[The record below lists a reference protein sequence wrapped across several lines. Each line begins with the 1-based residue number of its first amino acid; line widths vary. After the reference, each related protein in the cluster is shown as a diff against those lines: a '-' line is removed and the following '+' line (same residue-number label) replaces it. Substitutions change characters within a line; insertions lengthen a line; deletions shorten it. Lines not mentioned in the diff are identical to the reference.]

1 MDRYYW
7 MYKAPRMSKSF
18 LNGVENFISVAEA
31 NRVNNG
37 SRSISCPCNNCKNF
51 LSFIDT
57 GEIEYHLLHDGFV
70 PNYTCWSRHGES
82 LLDCSTSSN
91 NLHSNE
97 NTFNDDSYLDDDDHH
112 SNDRNDNFNE
122 MFDDMETNMGA
133 DEQEKLHRLF
143 DEAETPL
150 YKGSRF
156 MKLDVVLKLLNLKLK
171 HGWSDKSFTS
181 LLELLHDLFLE
192 DNGLPI
198 STYQAKKLMCPM
210 GLEVERIHACPNNC
224 MLFRKEFENKH
235 NCVSCGASR
244 YKRKKDSDEVDDDV
258 TKNGP
263 PAKMLWYLPIIPRL
277 KRLFSN
283 ENEAKLLCWHSEERV
298 IDGKLRHVADSP
310 QWRNIDNKYPEFGNE
325 MRNIRF
331 GLSSDEINPFGNMS
345 SRHST
350 WPVHLCI
357 YNLPPWLCMKRK
369 YIMMSLL
376 IQGPTQP
383 GNDIDVYMSPL
394 IDDLKTLWSS
404 GVDVYDAYKKEQFQL
419 RAMIF
424 CTISDFPAYG
434 NLSGYKTKEFMSW
447 FGMLVQHRIPIHI
460 DMCKV
465 DKELFKNLWLET
477 KMTWNIE
484 TDAPEEFMRKKA
496 VKIGTNFRSRLVT
509 DYVNTNTS
517 PCEKYTFIEPADWN
531 TFFKQK
537 TSNEF
542 LLKSEKAKKSN
553 SNKKFIPR
561 LGRGGW
567 KGIEKKKDIIWT
579 QLEEKYEFLKNIKN
593 HRSKMYLLGC
603 SIQNKETKLYELPPS
618 AIEDFKILDQEEK
631 SMIADGSYDLNKEDP
646 LIRLLGPEHGG
657 RSRTVC
663 EIIGSTKVHG
673 GLIKNVNHSTCSVN
687 TSCGSGGP
695 CNDYPPIQTMTACE
709 LLIKVADSQVKVAS
723 GTAWPTSGAIIHGK
737 SLEDGCVKVQVDK
750 IIESY
755 GDLPVHAVTK
765 TDEVETVKDIYHAV
779 VQWPRYAL
787 KLANK
792 ETPSKSTRMDSSQ
805 SSPQRDTA
813 TNKETPNKSTRID
826 SSHSSPQRDT
836 TTNK

>member
-1 MDRYYW
+1 MDHYYW
-7 MYKAPRMSKSF
+7 MYKAPRMSKPY

-82 LLDCSTSSN
+82 LHDCSTSSN

-97 NTFNDDSYLDDDDHH
+97 NTFNNDSYLDDDDHH

-181 LLELLHDLFLE
+181 LLELLHDLFPE

-210 GLEVERIHACPNNC
+210 GLEVERIHACPNIC

-244 YKRKKDSDEVDDDV
+244 YKRKKDSDEADDDV

-331 GLSSDEINPFGNMS
+331 GLSSDGINPFGNMS

-350 WPVHLCI
+350 WPVLLCI

-376 IQGPTQP
+376 IQAPTQP

-434 NLSGYKTKEFMSW
+434 NLSGYKTKGKKDCPVCEDMTSSICLKNCKKTVYMGHRRFLPKGHRYRKNTIEFDGTVEIRTMRTRFDAFSRVENVNVVLGKRFRIDKDALW
-447 FGMLVQHRIPIHI
+447 KKRSIFFELPYWRHLDVRHCLDVMHIEKNVPSTYSANIKRFVSMKDYKLIGMKSHDCHVLMTHMIPIAI
-460 DMCKV
+460 
-465 DKELFKNLWLET
+465 
-477 KMTWNIE
+477 
-484 TDAPEEFMRKKA
+484 
-496 VKIGTNFRSRLVT
+496 
-509 DYVNTNTS
+509 
-517 PCEKYTFIEPADWN
+517 
-531 TFFKQK
+531 
-537 TSNEF
+537 
-542 LLKSEKAKKSN
+542 
-553 SNKKFIPR
+553 
-561 LGRGGW
+561 RG
-567 KGIEKKKDIIWT
+567 ILDDDIRHT
-579 QLEEKYEFLKNIKN
+579 V
-593 HRSKMYLLGC
+593 
-603 SIQNKETKLYELPPS
+603 TKLCYVRNRNRPEGS
-618 AIEDFKILDQEEK
+618 IVEGYTSEEVVEFCQVFRCK
-631 SMIADGSYDLNKEDP
+631 WVNN
-646 LIRLLGPEHGG
+646 
-657 RSRTVC
+657 RT
-663 EIIGSTKVHG
+663 G
-673 GLIKNVNHSTCSVN
+673 
-687 TSCGSGGP
+687 
-695 CNDYPPIQTMTACE
+695 
-709 LLIKVADSQVKVAS
+709 
-723 GTAWPTSGAIIHGK
+723 
-737 SLEDGCVKVQVDK
+737 VQVDK
-750 IIESY
+750 Y
-755 GDLPVHAVTK
+755 GFTLVDLTTNGYASEPFVLAKHVAQVFFVKDPSKARYHVVLQGKRRILGVDNVVDEEEYDHFDDLPPFLVVIYSK
-765 TDEVETVKDIYHAV
+765 ISSTVRGIEEFEADPPAT
-779 VQWPRYAL
+779 PTPP
-787 KLANK
+787 KLI
-792 ETPSKSTRMDSSQ
+792 TPDNGSDGISDL
-805 SSPQRDTA
+805 
-813 TNKETPNKSTRID
+813 
-826 SSHSSPQRDT
+826 
-836 TTNK
+836 

>member
-7 MYKAPRMSKSF
+7 MYKAPRMSKPY

-70 PNYTCWSRHGES
+70 PNYTCWSRHGEL

-91 NLHSNE
+91 NLNSNE
-97 NTFNDDSYLDDDDHH
+97 NTFNNDSYLDDDDHH

-181 LLELLHDLFLE
+181 LLELLHDLFPE

-331 GLSSDEINPFGNMS
+331 GLSSDGINPFGNMS

-350 WPVHLCI
+350 WPVLLCI

-434 NLSGYKTKEFMSW
+434 NLSGYKTKGKKACPVCEDMTSSIWLKNCKKTVYMGHRRFLPKGHRYRKNTIEFDGTVEIRTMRTRFDAFSRVENVNVVLGKR
-447 FGMLVQHRIPIHI
+447 FRIDKDALWKKRSIFFELPYWRHLDVRHCLDVMHI
-460 DMCKV
+460 EKNVCESLIGLILDIKYKTKDSENVRKDMVEMGIRK
-465 DKELFKNLWLET
+465 DL
-477 KMTWNIE
+477 
-484 TDAPEEFMRKKA
+484 APEKRPNNITFLPPA
-496 VKIGTNFRSRLVT
+496 CYI
-509 DYVNTNTS
+509 TS
-517 PCEKYTFIEPADWN
+517 KE
-531 TFFKQK
+531 
-537 TSNEF
+537 
-542 LLKSEKAKKSN
+542 
-553 SNKKFIPR
+553 
-561 LGRGGW
+561 
-567 KGIEKKKDIIWT
+567 EKKV
-579 QLEEKYEFLKNIKN
+579 L
-593 HRSKMYLLGC
+593 
-603 SIQNKETKLYELPPS
+603 
-618 AIEDFKILDQEEK
+618 
-631 SMIADGSYDLNKEDP
+631 SML
-646 LIRLLGPEHGG
+646 
-657 RSRTVC
+657 T
-663 EIIGSTKVHG
+663 
-673 GLIKNVNHSTCSVN
+673 
-687 TSCGSGGP
+687 
-695 CNDYPPIQTMTACE
+695 
-709 LLIKVADSQVKVAS
+709 
-723 GTAWPTSGAIIHGK
+723 
-737 SLEDGCVKVQVDK
+737 
-750 IIESY
+750 
-755 GDLPVHAVTK
+755 
-765 TDEVETVKDIYHAV
+765 
-779 VQWPRYAL
+779 
-787 KLANK
+787 
-792 ETPSKSTRMDSSQ
+792 
-805 SSPQRDTA
+805 
-813 TNKETPNKSTRID
+813 
-826 SSHSSPQRDT
+826 
-836 TTNK
+836 

>member
-7 MYKAPRMSKSF
+7 MYKAPRMSKPY

-97 NTFNDDSYLDDDDHH
+97 NTFNNDSYLDDDDHH
-112 SNDRNDNFNE
+112 SNECNDNFNE

-181 LLELLHDLFLE
+181 LLELLHDLFPE

-331 GLSSDEINPFGNMS
+331 GLSSDGINPFGNMS

-350 WPVHLCI
+350 WPVLLCI

-376 IQGPTQP
+376 IQGPTH
-383 GNDIDVYMSPL
+383 DMSY
-394 IDDLKTLWSS
+394 S
-404 GVDVYDAYKKEQFQL
+404 
-419 RAMIF
+419 
-424 CTISDFPAYG
+424 
-434 NLSGYKTKEFMSW
+434 
-447 FGMLVQHRIPIHI
+447 
-460 DMCKV
+460 
-465 DKELFKNLWLET
+465 
-477 KMTWNIE
+477 
-484 TDAPEEFMRKKA
+484 RK
-496 VKIGTNFRSRLVT
+496 
-509 DYVNTNTS
+509 
-517 PCEKYTFIEPADWN
+517 CW
-531 TFFKQK
+531 
-537 TSNEF
+537 
-542 LLKSEKAKKSN
+542 
-553 SNKKFIPR
+553 
-561 LGRGGW
+561 
-567 KGIEKKKDIIWT
+567 
-579 QLEEKYEFLKNIKN
+579 
-593 HRSKMYLLGC
+593 C
-603 SIQNKETKLYELPPS
+603 S
-618 AIEDFKILDQEEK
+618 
-631 SMIADGSYDLNKEDP
+631 
-646 LIRLLGPEHGG
+646 
-657 RSRTVC
+657 
-663 EIIGSTKVHG
+663 
-673 GLIKNVNHSTCSVN
+673 
-687 TSCGSGGP
+687 
-695 CNDYPPIQTMTACE
+695 
-709 LLIKVADSQVKVAS
+709 
-723 GTAWPTSGAIIHGK
+723 
-737 SLEDGCVKVQVDK
+737 
-750 IIESY
+750 
-755 GDLPVHAVTK
+755 
-765 TDEVETVKDIYHAV
+765 
-779 VQWPRYAL
+779 
-787 KLANK
+787 
-792 ETPSKSTRMDSSQ
+792 
-805 SSPQRDTA
+805 
-813 TNKETPNKSTRID
+813 
-826 SSHSSPQRDT
+826 
-836 TTNK
+836 